1 MSEVKLDL
9 TGTDTLY
16 RFQGGNSYP
25 SFNIVGDDVKID
37 ASKYT
42 YFSKSYDHHRY
53 FVAKRLKQ
61 LVGRIVFEEKGL
73 TITSV
78 RLANPDFYRKVQK
91 EVIESPK
98 IDGLESIEF
107 VIDRN
112 FLDLIEE
119 NFEYNHA
126 KTKGSRIIERVDRRV
141 YGGGYGIGEEWL
153 RLFNSLTI
161 LYSKKVI
168 TRNDLLFM
176 LNAIKC
182 GRKSKLDSVSFLG
195 EGTRNVIINEEIYSS
210 FTKYTIMQEL
220 EEILDKGLY
229 KPDSELGKHPKVMV
243 KKITDDYS
251 RLRDKAL
258 FELEKFEK

>member
-1 MSEVKLDL
+1 MSEVKIDL

-25 SFNIVGDDVKID
+25 SFNIAGDGVKID
-37 ASKYT
+37 SSKYT

-61 LVGRIVFEEKGL
+61 LVGKIVFEEKGL

-78 RLANPDFYRKVQK
+78 RLANHDFYRKVQR
-91 EVIESPK
+91 EIIESPK
-98 IDGLESIEF
+98 VDGLESIQF
-107 VIDRN
+107 IVDKN
-112 FLDLIEE
+112 FLALIEE
-119 NFEYNHA
+119 NFEYNDN
-126 KTKGSRIIERVDRRV
+126 KTKGSRIIERVDRKV
-141 YGGGYGIGEEWL
+141 HGGGYGIGEEWL

-195 EGTRNVIINEEIYSS
+195 EEPRNIIVNEEIYSS

-229 KPDSELGKHPKVMV
+229 KPDSELGKNPKVIV

-251 RLRDKAL
+251 RLRDKTL
-258 FELEKFEK
+258 FELEKIEK

>member
-25 SFNIVGDDVKID
+25 SFSIIGDDVKID
-37 ASKYT
+37 SSKYT
-42 YFSKSYDHHRY
+42 YFSKNYDHHRY

-61 LVGRIVFEEKGL
+61 LIGKIVFEEKGVS
-73 TITSV
+73 ITAF
-78 RLANPDFYRKVQK
+78 RLANHDFYRKIQR
-91 EVIESPK
+91 EIIESPK
-98 IDGLESIEF
+98 VNGLESIEF
-107 VIDRN
+107 VIDKN
-112 FLDLIEE
+112 FMDLIEE

-168 TRNDLLFM
+168 TKNDLLFM
-176 LNAIKC
+176 LNTIKC

-195 EGTRNVIINEEIYSS
+195 DGIRNVIINEEIYSS

-229 KPDSELGKHPKVMV
+229 KPNSELGKNSKVIV
-243 KKITDDYS
+243 KKITEDYS
-251 RLRDKAL
+251 RLRDKTL